1 MSSTHSSGQWL
12 LVLTY
17 FLTSLIAG
25 INMTIYNY
33 KIGHFPDITSLGT
46 FLSKIQPWCKF
57 ITANHTQSSNYII
70 ARSITFAIQLSYVTI
85 LQCSSTYIVGPL
97 SFLLPLEYCHLS
109 LFPLFFFFNHKY
121 FLLKAMKLSN
131 NHQFEPDF
139 LSNIGEECKK
149 YHVEAIISGLKRYAL
164 QTLELLG

>member
-1 MSSTHSSGQWL
+1 MLQSPTL
-12 LVLTY
+12 LTY

-109 LFPLFFFFNHKY
+109 LFPLFFFL
-121 FLLKAMKLSN
+121 FLITSIFYWKQWN
-131 NHQFEPDF
+131 W
-139 LSNIGEECKK
+139 
-149 YHVEAIISGLKRYAL
+149 VTIINLN
-164 QTLELLG
+164 QIF